1 MQADF
6 FLASFASRSR
16 YEREKQ
22 IVTKK
27 SHIGI
32 CSQLQ
37 QFSLFSTPIKKYFP
51 LHTKSSGAETQCSGP
66 VAGRRAE
73 GASHP
78 EGHRSERAPGHG

>member
-16 YEREKQ
+16 YEREKEV
-22 IVTKK
+22 VTKK

-37 QFSLFSTPIKKYFP
+37 QFSLFSTPIKTYF
-51 LHTKSSGAETQCSGP
+51 LVHMKSSGAGTQCLGP

-78 EGHRSERAPGHG
+78 EGHRSERAPGRG